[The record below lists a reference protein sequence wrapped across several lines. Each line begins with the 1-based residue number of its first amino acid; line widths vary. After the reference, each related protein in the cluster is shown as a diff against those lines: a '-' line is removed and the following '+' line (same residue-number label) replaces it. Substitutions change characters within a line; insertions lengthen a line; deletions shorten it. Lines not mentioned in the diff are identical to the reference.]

1 MVSDSITIAS
11 LQKKKEKGEKITV
24 LTAHDYPFARL
35 ADIAG
40 IDCILVSDVLGQ
52 VGLGY
57 STTIPVSLE
66 EMVHHT
72 KAVCRGVSHAF
83 VIAKMPFLEVAAPFR
98 DILKSVK
105 ILVKEAGA
113 QALEVEG
120 DKEIIPIVQKLVR
133 AGIPIMPHIGA
144 TAQDFMRTGQFQ
156 LKGKTAEATRKLSD
170 LAHSLQD
177 AGAFAIMLECVPVE
191 TADILSRAL
200 QIPVLGV
207 GSGAECDGQI
217 LVMHDMLG
225 LYEKF
230 LPKFVK
236 VYCDLSEEITSALK
250 AFTADVK
257 NGKFPGSE
265 HSYNM
270 AVEELEKI
278 K

>member
-1 MVSDSITIAS
+1 MASGSITISS
-11 LQKKKEKGEKITV
+11 LRKKKEKGEKITV

-57 STTIPVSLE
+57 NTTIPVSLE
-66 EMVHHT
+66 EIVHHT
-72 KAVCRGVSHAF
+72 KAVCKAVSHAF
-83 VIAKMPFLEVAAPFR
+83 VIAKMPFLEVAAPFA
-98 DILKSVK
+98 DILKSAK
-105 ILVKEAGA
+105 TLVKEAGA

-120 DKEIIPIVQKLVR
+120 DKEIIPIVRKLVR

-144 TAQDFMRTGQFQ
+144 TTQDFMRTGQFQ
-156 LKGKTAEATRKLSD
+156 LKGKTAEATLELLD
-170 LAHSLQD
+170 LARSLQD
-177 AGAFAIMLECVPVE
+177 AGAFSIMLECVPVE
-191 TADILSRAL
+191 TADILSRDL
-200 QIPVLGV
+200 QIPVFGI
-207 GSGAECDGQI
+207 GAGAACDGQI

-230 LPKFVK
+230 VPKFVK
-236 VYCDLSEEITSALK
+236 VYCNLSVEITSALK
-250 AFTADVK
+250 EFTVDVK

-270 AVEELEKI
+270 AVEEFEKI